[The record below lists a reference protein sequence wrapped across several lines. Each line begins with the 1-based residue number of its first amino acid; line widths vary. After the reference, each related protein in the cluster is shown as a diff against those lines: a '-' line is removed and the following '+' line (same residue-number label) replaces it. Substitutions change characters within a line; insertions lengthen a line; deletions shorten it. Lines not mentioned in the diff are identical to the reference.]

1 MFRIVKFIICIFLL
15 QFSSVAF
22 SQQKEPADS
31 LVRLI
36 EAQSAKL
43 ENINGISYRRI
54 VGPARF
60 LHNNTYLLC
69 DTAIWNVDTN
79 IIDAVGNVQIIQ
91 ENTFLKSDKIEYV
104 VNENTAKFRGNL
116 VELFDREGNIL
127 KTNFLD
133 YNTKDSI
140 AVFYGGAA
148 LKSSDGNIIESDSGR
163 YESSFKLFT
172 FTDNVNM
179 FTDSVFIKSD
189 KIQYNT
195 DINTAFFG
203 EGTTAWKDDN
213 IFCTNDGELD
223 RPQKIFTFKKDSYIL
238 TRDQEVWAD
247 TLKYYNSSGEAE
259 LRRNVQL
266 LDTTKTSFCLADEV
280 LYYPKPMKVE
290 LRKNPVVGLYS
301 YEEGVADTLFFIAD
315 SITYYKRRYCDI
327 NPSEIEI
334 AKERL
339 KLSKLDPIADI
350 ELEGLIAR
358 GIVKNPKSENSS
370 ESNKNIGEKNNLNK
384 AGIKGSI
391 GLDGNTLMAKSNSTT
406 MLKDSLN
413 ENIDSL
419 ANALD
424 SLGLSFKGDTLSI
437 ADNNLDTT
445 EITFI
450 DAIKNVKFY
459 RSNLQGLC
467 DTLLYNSLDSI
478 ARLYSTP
485 VIWNDKKNQFS
496 ADSIQAIIT
505 NNALNKINLL
515 SNALI
520 LSQEKDTSYYNQIKS
535 TEMTAFFKDN
545 ELYRFDAL
553 GGASAIVFMA
563 EDSLISLMNQKN
575 SKMLTASIK
584 DRVIQR
590 VKYIQEI
597 KEDVFPVY
605 NLTPDAKK
613 LRGFNWRGSEMPT
626 TRFELTKRSVKP
638 TKREEVK
645 GILFPNY
652 IHTGFYFPEMRKS
665 IFEYKRYS
673 DSVLVAKELER
684 EKERLA
690 KKAARDS
697 ANKKAIEMDSLKL
710 ANSMDSLLVKDSL
723 SKTGDISV
731 KDSLSTKENKA
742 LTKKELRAKEKAEK
756 KQLRAEKRAKRKE
769 LRALK
774 REKRRELR
782 ELRRKERIAK
792 REARK
797 QAREVAKLKKE
808 NLNNTAPNKV

>member
-195 DINTAFFG
+195 DINTAYFG

-213 IFCTNDGELD
+213 IFCANDGELD

-315 SITYYKRRYCDI
+315 TINYYKKRFCDVDS
-327 NPSEIEI
+327 SEVEV

-339 KLSKLDPIADI
+339 KLSKLDPIADV
-350 ELEGLIAR
+350 ELKSLIAR
-358 GIVKNPKSENSS
+358 GLVKDPNSKKENNAT
-370 ESNKNIGEKNNLNK
+370 ENKGLQGLNSLSKNVVKGELGT
-384 AGIKGSI
+384 ADTSI
-391 GLDGNTLMAKSNSTT
+391 DTLVVSV
-406 MLKDSLN
+406 DSLN
-413 ENIDSL
+413 INKVDSL
-419 ANALD
+419 SNAD
-424 SLGLSFKGDTLSI
+424 SLSLIK
-437 ADNNLDTT
+437 NNIDTT

-450 DAIKNVKFY
+450 DALKNVKFY

-467 DTLLYNSLDSI
+467 DTLLYTSLDSI
-478 ARLYSTP
+478 ARLYSKP
-485 VIWNDKKNQFS
+485 ILWYDEKNQFS
-496 ADSIQAIIT
+496 ADSIQAVIT
-505 NNALNKINLL
+505 EGRLNKINLL

-520 LSQEKDTSYYNQIKS
+520 LSQEQDTSFYNQIKS
-535 TEMTAFFKDN
+535 TEMTAFFKGN

-590 VKYIQEI
+590 VKYIEEI
-597 KEDVFPVY
+597 KEDVYPVY
-605 NLTPDAKK
+605 NLTPDKK
-613 LRGFNWRGSEMPT
+613 N
-626 TRFELTKRSVKP
+626 
-638 TKREEVK
+638 
-645 GILFPNY
+645 
-652 IHTGFYFPEMRKS
+652 
-665 IFEYKRYS
+665 
-673 DSVLVAKELER
+673 
-684 EKERLA
+684 
-690 KKAARDS
+690 
-697 ANKKAIEMDSLKL
+697 
-710 ANSMDSLLVKDSL
+710 
-723 SKTGDISV
+723 
-731 KDSLSTKENKA
+731 
-742 LTKKELRAKEKAEK
+742 
-756 KQLRAEKRAKRKE
+756 
-769 LRALK
+769 
-774 REKRRELR
+774 
-782 ELRRKERIAK
+782 
-792 REARK
+792 
-797 QAREVAKLKKE
+797 
-808 NLNNTAPNKV
+808 